1 MVTGKQYYE
10 YLYAFSDG
18 EATQQANGSW
28 APATGSGWE
37 LKGACREETNGKGSV
52 ITTADG
58 KALSFASL
66 IQMPKGTARI
76 PEGTKVI
83 VTSSAVTV
91 TDLESEQYRRSAK
104 ASGLIVAEGT
114 CLKFDFGRLHSRM
127 WI

>member
-10 YLYAFSDG
+10 YLYSFSDG

-28 APATGSGWE
+28 TPAATGWA
-37 LKGACREETNGKGSV
+37 LNGACREETNGKGSV

-66 IQMPKGTARI
+66 IQLPKGATRI

-83 VTSSAVTV
+83 VTTATVAVA
-91 TDLESEQYRRSAK
+91 DLASEAYRRSAK

-114 CLKFDFGRLHSRM
+114 CLKFDAGRLHSRL